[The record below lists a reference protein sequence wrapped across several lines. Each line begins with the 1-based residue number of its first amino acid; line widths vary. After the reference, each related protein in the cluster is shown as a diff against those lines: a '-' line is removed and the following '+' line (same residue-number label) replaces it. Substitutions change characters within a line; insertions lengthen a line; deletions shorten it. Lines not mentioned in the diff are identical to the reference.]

1 MPACDDGRETSM
13 SEKTDGRAAS
23 ASEEARHNYNARLH
37 TEVDAAVVYTRP
49 WVDAMAAW
57 RHSHTHRG

>member
-37 TEVDAAVVYTRP
+37 TEVDAVVYTRLHGL
-49 WVDAMAAW
+49 MLW
-57 RHSHTHRG
+57 RHGDTHRG